1 MRQKERK
8 IDFIRFQI
16 YQRIFSEVLLISNN
30 MYMAH
35 FLLFILKLLSEN
47 NFLKLTLLHSSHFK
61 KGQYIIPGKKTKNKK
76 PKSKVN

>member
-8 IDFIRFQI
+8 FDFIRFQI
-16 YQRIFSEVLLISNN
+16 YQQIFSEVLLISNY
-30 MYMAH
+30 MCMAH

-47 NFLKLTLLHSSHFK
+47 NFLKLTLLNSSHFK
-61 KGQYIIPGKKTKNKK
+61 KGQYIIPEKKKK